1 MISIVNFMNRFL
13 TLAFDLIC
21 WPFMTLPPIWAM
33 TVISLVSGIAM
44 VWVFGKI
51 SDQAIIKALREQ
63 IRGNLIGVRLF
74 QSDLSVSMRLQRRI
88 FSDTMRYMKHA
99 LIPMVILSVPV
110 LLIMSQLNLRFA
122 VRPATPGEQILVKA
136 FVRDTQLLDRPVMLE
151 TEPTVI
157 VETPG
162 VRIPLTREVTW
173 RVRAQRAGQHEIT
186 IHIGEQ
192 TLKSHLIAG
201 NRWGPVPQRRSGRG
215 AIDTLLYPGA
225 PPIPTDHNVEAVEI
239 GYQTLQLRIFGW
251 TVHWLVAFLT
261 LSIVFGFAF
270 KGLIGVEI

>member
-1 MISIVNFMNRFL
+1 
-13 TLAFDLIC
+13 
-21 WPFMTLPPIWAM
+21 M
-33 TVISLVSGIAM
+33 TVISLASGIAM
-44 VWVFGKI
+44 VWVFGKV
-51 SDQAIIKALREQ
+51 SDQTSIKTLREQ
-63 IRGNLIGVRLF
+63 IKGNLIGVRLF

-88 FSDTMRYMKHA
+88 FTDTMRYMRHA
-99 LIPMVILSVPV
+99 LIPMIILSVPV

-122 VRPATPGEQILVKA
+122 VLPATPGEQILVKA
-136 FVRDTQLLDRPVMLE
+136 FVRDTQLLDR
-151 TEPTVI
+151 TVRLGTTPALT

-192 TLKSHLIAG
+192 TLESHLIAG
-201 NRWGPVPQRRSGRG
+201 DRWGPVPTRRTGRG

-225 PPIPTDHNVEAVEI
+225 PPIPTNHNVEAVEI
-239 GYQTLQLRIFGW
+239 GYETLKLRIFGW
-251 TVHWLVAFLT
+251 TVHWLVAFLA

-270 KGLIGVEI
+270 KGLIGVEV

>member
-1 MISIVNFMNRFL
+1 MISIVDFTNRLL
-13 TLAFDLIC
+13 TLTFDLIC
-21 WPFMTLPPIWAM
+21 WPFMALPPIWAM

-51 SDQAIIKALREQ
+51 SDQTSIKTLRER

-88 FSDTMRYMKHA
+88 FTDTMRYMKHA

-122 VRPATPGEQILVKA
+122 VLPATPGEQILVKA
-136 FVRDTQLLDRPVMLE
+136 FVRDTQFLDRTVRLE
-151 TEPTVI
+151 TKPAVTI
-157 VETPG
+157 ETPG

-173 RVRAQRAGQHEIT
+173 RVRAQRAGRHEI
-186 IHIGEQ
+186 IVHVGDQ
-192 TLKSHLIAG
+192 TLESHLIAG
-201 NRWGPVPQRRSGRG
+201 DRWGPVPQRRTGRG

-225 PPIPTDHNVEAVEI
+225 PSIPTNHNIEAVEI
-239 GYQTLQLRIFGW
+239 GYQTLKLRIFGW
-251 TVHWLVAFLT
+251 TVHWLVAFLA

-270 KGLIGVEI
+270 KGLIGVEV

>member
-1 MISIVNFMNRFL
+1 MISIVNFTNRFL

-21 WPFMTLPPIWAM
+21 WPFMTLRPIWAM

-136 FVRDTQLLDRPVMLE
+136 FVRDTQLLDRTVTLE
-151 TEPTVI
+151 T
-157 VETPG
+157 
-162 VRIPLTREVTW
+162 
-173 RVRAQRAGQHEIT
+173 
-186 IHIGEQ
+186 
-192 TLKSHLIAG
+192 
-201 NRWGPVPQRRSGRG
+201 
-215 AIDTLLYPGA
+215 
-225 PPIPTDHNVEAVEI
+225 
-239 GYQTLQLRIFGW
+239 
-251 TVHWLVAFLT
+251 
-261 LSIVFGFAF
+261 
-270 KGLIGVEI
+270 